1 VKRLRI
7 NRDFN
12 TDEDPTEYDFIS
24 ASIYDNQY
32 LLKNNPEYL
41 KSLLALPD
49 KLRRA
54 YLEGD
59 RDVFA

>member
-12 TDEDPTEYDFIS
+12 ANEDPKEYAFIP
-24 ASIYDNQY
+24 ASVYDNQY
-32 LLKNNPEYL
+32 LLVNNPEYL
-41 KSLLALPD
+41 KSLLALTD
-49 KLRRA
+49 KRRRA